1 MLGDVLG
8 CGRKQEELLLAW
20 SRKRLGV
27 MKHPTVHRT
36 ARMTKDYLSTSVVL
50 RLRN

>member
-8 CGRKQEELLLAW
+8 CGKQEESCYW
-20 SRKRLGV
+20 HGVRRGWGV

-36 ARMTKDYLSTSVVL
+36 APMTKDYLSKSVVL